1 MYTLIGIL
9 IVLTVYVVVCINKVI
24 NRLND
29 INVNLI
35 KYTDS
40 INMLYDLILDD
51 IDESDENE

>member
-1 MYTLIGIL
+1 MYTLGGML
-9 IVLTVYVVVCINKVI
+9 IVLTVYIVMCINKVI

-51 IDESDENE
+51 MDESDKNE

>member
-1 MYTLIGIL
+1 MYTIGGIL

-24 NRLND
+24 HTLND

-40 INMLYDLILDD
+40 INMLYDLILDNTA
-51 IDESDENE
+51 ESDE